1 MKRLLSVAMSVIAG
15 GLVVLSTV
23 SANSG
28 PKKEVTF
35 NRDVA
40 PIFYKNCAE
49 CHRANDIAPMSL
61 MSFKESRPWARS
73 IKEKVISREMPP
85 WSPDPKYGEFTNDHR
100 LAQKEI
106 DTIVAWVD
114 QGAKEGDAKDLV
126 VPEFTTTDGWRLGK
140 PDAVFDLGQEFKVTP
155 GMPDTIQNF
164 IVPTNFKEDKW
175 VTAAE
180 ILPGN
185 RKVVHHVIAFI
196 QTPEMIAQF
205 QKGEGRARALMQS
218 DVFYRDGTLLKV
230 KADAPVID
238 NGCGAPNGGSAFKRP
253 SASEGGDAFGL
264 FLAGYAPGKGIDVFP
279 PGTAKKVPAGSMIV
293 FQMHYSS
300 YGGKFDGAQGDKTRL
315 GLHFASKPPE
325 RSLNT
330 VGIQNHY
337 FKLPAGDGN
346 HEVSACFTFDADV
359 KLTSYMPHMHLRGKD
374 MKYDVIYPDGRT
386 ETLLWVP
393 KFSFNWQTMYYLKK
407 PVLLPKGTKM
417 IVTAHFDN
425 SDKNKYNPDPTK
437 TIRWGDPTYE
447 EMMIGWMEYY
457 VDGPTKGPRPDAAA
471 TGRR

>member
-1 MKRLLSVAMSVIAG
+1 MKRWLSVAMSVIAG

-85 WSPDPKYGEFTNDHR
+85 WSPDPKYGEFSNDHR

-126 VPEFTTTDGWRLGK
+126 VPEFTTTDGWRIGK

-185 RKVVHHVIAFI
+185 RK
-196 QTPEMIAQF
+196 
-205 QKGEGRARALMQS
+205 
-218 DVFYRDGTLLKV
+218 
-230 KADAPVID
+230 
-238 NGCGAPNGGSAFKRP
+238 
-253 SASEGGDAFGL
+253 
-264 FLAGYAPGKGIDVFP
+264 
-279 PGTAKKVPAGSMIV
+279 
-293 FQMHYSS
+293 
-300 YGGKFDGAQGDKTRL
+300 
-315 GLHFASKPPE
+315 
-325 RSLNT
+325 
-330 VGIQNHY
+330 
-337 FKLPAGDGN
+337 
-346 HEVSACFTFDADV
+346 
-359 KLTSYMPHMHLRGKD
+359 
-374 MKYDVIYPDGRT
+374 
-386 ETLLWVP
+386 
-393 KFSFNWQTMYYLKK
+393 
-407 PVLLPKGTKM
+407 
-417 IVTAHFDN
+417 
-425 SDKNKYNPDPTK
+425 
-437 TIRWGDPTYE
+437 
-447 EMMIGWMEYY
+447 
-457 VDGPTKGPRPDAAA
+457 
-471 TGRR
+471 

>member
-15 GLVVLSTV
+15 ALVVLSTV

-100 LAQKEI
+100 LSQADI
-106 DTIVAWVD
+106 DKIVAWVD

-126 VPEFTTTDGWRLGK
+126 VPEFKTTDGWRIGK

-196 QTPEMIAQF
+196 QTPEMIEQF
-205 QKGEGRARALMQS
+205 KKGEGRARALMQS

-238 NGCGAPNGGSAFKRP
+238 NGCGAPNGGFAFKRP

-279 PGTAKKVPAGSMIV
+279 AGTAKRVPAGSMIV

-457 VDGPTKGPRPDAAA
+457 VDGPTKGVRPDAAA

>member
-40 PIFYKNCAE
+40 PIFFKNCAE

-61 MSFKESRPWARS
+61 MSFKESRPWAKS

-126 VPEFTTTDGWRLGK
+126 IPEFTTTDGWRIGK

-279 PGTAKKVPAGSMIV
+279 QGTAKKVPAGSMIV

-330 VGIQNHY
+330 MGIQNHY

-346 HEVSACFTFDADV
+346 HEVSACFTFDAEV